1 MTEPVNSTVKAEY
14 DSKYGANI
22 EPYLSLYQ
30 GYSQANQTSP
40 YVTAQK
46 QQSPYSTSP
55 ALDLNSVSSHHSYQ
69 PPNSS
74 VFR

>member
-1 MTEPVNSTVKAEY
+1 MKESVNSTVKAEY

-30 GYSQANQTSP
+30 GYSTANPP
-40 YVTAQK
+40 YATAQK
-46 QQSPYSTSP
+46 PQSAYSTSP
-55 ALDLNSVSSHHSYQ
+55 ALDLNPVSTHHSYQ
-69 PPNSS
+69 SPNSS